1 MRKEAS
7 LELWKKL
14 YERAKEIDDLAPWQY
29 VSASNLISIVSEN
42 RKDPVFLNI
51 TGMGTDFRSVNLY
64 QGLEGYGDYHM
75 AATVGQTDLTDDYV
89 MFEQNVLTLYWN
101 SMMDVSPEQ
110 REIIDQLDVK
120 FHDLG
125 SWMEFVS
132 QKKRFWPHL
141 PDEEEVKL
149 LIDAYENL
157 IMVIRAV
164 RDKKIDLDL
173 EQRECIYRVYDKET
187 GKWNMF
193 VDAQPD
199 MEKQFPAVQLNE
211 EDLKKQLQEKPQTD
225 AELIMDFSYAGF
237 PAQDEAYDQPVHP
250 LMFIAVDST
259 RKEVLE
265 AYFLSPDDGEI
276 EAALNFFI
284 AYVERHGR
292 MKRIKARNP
301 WIFGALADTC
311 ALCQV
316 ELVHDPIQEADAIEQ
331 DIKRRAQSQ
340 AAQGE

>member
-1 MRKEAS
+1 
-7 LELWKKL
+7 
-14 YERAKEIDDLAPWQY
+14 
-29 VSASNLISIVSEN
+29 
-42 RKDPVFLNI
+42 
-51 TGMGTDFRSVNLY
+51 
-64 QGLEGYGDYHM
+64 
-75 AATVGQTDLTDDYV
+75 
-89 MFEQNVLTLYWN
+89 
-101 SMMDVSPEQ
+101 
-110 REIIDQLDVK
+110 
-120 FHDLG
+120 
-125 SWMEFVS
+125 MEFVS

-173 EQRECIYRVYDKET
+173 EQGECIYRVYDKET

-301 WIFGALADTC
+301 WILERLLTPVRSVRWNWFMIRFRKRMRLNRI
-311 ALCQV
+311 LR
-316 ELVHDPIQEADAIEQ
+316 DARSLRQHREN
-331 DIKRRAQSQ
+331 KRRNMIKTR
-340 AAQGE
+340 QGRRTCRVF